1 VRRALALAALLLF
14 LLPSASAR
22 AATPKVDL
30 VDVEDEVMC
39 VDCGI
44 PLNTAEGAQ
53 PDSQRALIRD
63 LITQGR
69 TKEQIKQELVA
80 EYGKDVLA
88 LPETSGVGLT
98 AYAVPLVLGGL
109 VIGALV
115 LLVPRW
121 RRRRRQRRRRRP
133 PRRGSRPLR
142 RLTRGRLT
150 QRVGRRLARAVG
162 GLTAELLDVRDAG
175 DRLVA
180 IIHTHAPPEW
190 EHSPDP
196 HGEVV
201 TVRDGRIVEMVIYPT
216 VDDALAAARA
226 ASRACGDDR

>member
-1 VRRALALAALLLF
+1 MRRALALTALLLA
-14 LLPSASAR
+14 LLPAAAAP

-121 RRRRRQRRRRRP
+121 RRRP
-133 PRRGSRPLR
+133 AAGMAGGGGDAVAAGADADGDAAGAVSDADAA
-142 RLTRGRLT
+142 RLDED
-150 QRVGRRLARAVG
+150 LARY
-162 GLTAELLDVRDAG
+162 DA
-175 DRLVA
+175 
-180 IIHTHAPPEW
+180 
-190 EHSPDP
+190 
-196 HGEVV
+196 
-201 TVRDGRIVEMVIYPT
+201 
-216 VDDALAAARA
+216 
-226 ASRACGDDR
+226 